1 MEFLQEYLKTNQENN
16 ISFGEFI
23 SEYDI
28 KHQTLFSLT
37 LNYENAMCNILKKVI
52 RDFLMQV
59 NVSEINGTTKKV
71 FGVLDLYFDYL
82 ENQNINI
89 AVYRLLTFL
98 RQNHRMKY
106 AEYILDF
113 SDKIWQYFDIYDE
126 DQNFVTRRMKL
137 WYIIHE
143 MHVHKF
149 STK

>member
-52 RDFLMQV
+52 RDFLAQA

-71 FGVLDLYFDYL
+71 FGILDLYFSYL
-82 ENQNINI
+82 QTQKIDI
-89 AVYRLLTFL
+89 AIYRAIVFLT
-98 RQNHRMKY
+98 QNHRLKY

-113 SDKIWQYFDIYDE
+113 SDKIWNYFDIYDE
-126 DQNFVTRRMKL
+126 DQNFITRRMQL

-143 MHVHKF
+143 MHAHKF
-149 STK
+149 SFK